1 MPEQVKPSG
10 AATCGRILQKP
21 VSDGVILTDELVLSL
36 MEYTM
41 THFLPSPTPRRL
53 VALAMASLFLAAAP
67 GFAKD
72 HGDEGNGQ
80 GKHAQKEYQKAQ
92 KHAEKEY
99 AKDRKDDQKQYEKAH
114 KQAEK
119 RQREDIRQGRYF
131 DDRQRIAVQQY
142 YTHNYGNGKNCPP
155 GLAKKHNGCMPPGQ
169 ARNWQV
175 GQRVPRGVVVYAV
188 PQPVIR
194 LLPPAPYGYR
204 YARIGGDI
212 VLVQQQNNLIV
223 DIIIG
228 LLG

>member
-1 MPEQVKPSG
+1 M
-10 AATCGRILQKP
+10 
-21 VSDGVILTDELVLSL
+21 DH
-36 MEYTM
+36 TM
-41 THFLPSPTPRRL
+41 TNFLPFTAPRRL
-53 VALAMASLFLAAAP
+53 AALALASLFLAAAP

-72 HGDEGNGQ
+72 RGDEGNDE

-99 AKDRKDDQKQYEKAH
+99 YKDRKDDRKQYEKAE
-114 KQAEK
+114 KRAEK
-119 RQREDIRQGRYF
+119 RQREDIKQGRYF
-131 DDRQRIAVQQY
+131 DDRQRTVVRQY
-142 YTHNYGNGKNCPP
+142 YFQTYGNGKNCPP

-169 ARNWQV
+169 VRNWQV
-175 GQRVPRGVVVYAV
+175 GQTVPRGIMVYTV